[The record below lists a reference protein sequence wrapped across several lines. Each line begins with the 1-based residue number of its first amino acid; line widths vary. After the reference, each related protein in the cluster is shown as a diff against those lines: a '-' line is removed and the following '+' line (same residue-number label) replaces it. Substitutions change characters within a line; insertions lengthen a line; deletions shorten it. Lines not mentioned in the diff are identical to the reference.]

1 MLKKKTT
8 VVIDHQAEE
17 RAKQQ
22 AMQAELDAL
31 KPKPKT
37 TDKPQDHSVETNRS
51 SLNKVKKRTL
61 KTIGL
66 VVLGCAVISLV
77 VWAVLHKN
85 YLDKLEKERATKQ
98 AAEKVAI
105 EKADNVL
112 NKKDFNYPEC
122 QLSSEKA
129 RTECEN
135 QKQYDKATDVLKET
149 KGTLPAKKSNEL
161 LQQLIYIA
169 STSANDT
176 ERLNKLD
183 ELAKEIKQNSGA
195 DHLTYFRLS
204 NSYRPVDK
212 LASLKYMKKA
222 KELYENQ
229 DKNSSNYD
237 IDSYDFDR
245 NIEDIQAEINAK
257 KD

>member
-85 YLDKLEKERATKQ
+85 YLDKLEKERT
-98 AAEKVAI
+98 V
-105 EKADNVL
+105 
-112 NKKDFNYPEC
+112 KKP
-122 QLSSEKA
+122 LT
-129 RTECEN
+129 RWP
-135 QKQYDKATDVLKET
+135 LKKPT
-149 KGTLPAKKSNEL
+149 M
-161 LQQLIYIA
+161 
-169 STSANDT
+169 
-176 ERLNKLD
+176 
-183 ELAKEIKQNSGA
+183 
-195 DHLTYFRLS
+195 F
-204 NSYRPVDK
+204 
-212 LASLKYMKKA
+212 
-222 KELYENQ
+222 
-229 DKNSSNYD
+229 
-237 IDSYDFDR
+237 
-245 NIEDIQAEINAK
+245 
-257 KD
+257 

>member
-1 MLKKKTT
+1 MFKKKTT

-37 TDKPQDHSVETNRS
+37 IDKPQDHSVETNRS

-85 YLDKLEKERATKQ
+85 YLDKLEKERAAKK

-149 KGTLPAKKSNEL
+149 KDTLPAKKSNEL
-161 LQQLIYIA
+161 LQRQIA
-169 STSANDT
+169 IAVASQTEA
-176 ERLNKLD
+176 ERLEKLN
-183 ELAKEIKQNSGA
+183 EVAKLVDKSNA
-195 DHLTYFRLS
+195 DHLTCFNLS
-204 NSYRPVDK
+204 SAYRPSDK
-212 LASLKYMKKA
+212 ISALRYIRRA
-222 KELYENQ
+222 KELYGRQ
-229 DKNSSNYD
+229 SRDSDDYD
-237 IDSYDFDR
+237 MDNYDFDR
-245 NIEDIQAEINAK
+245 NIKDIQAEIDAQNK
-257 KD
+257 